1 MASELRRTLSQRDL
15 VFIVV
20 GTVIG
25 SGIFLTP
32 GAVVRSSGSGGVAL
46 VVWAVGGILSLLG
59 ALTFAELGASK
70 PEAGGLY
77 VYLRDAFGPATAFLF
92 GWTMLLV
99 IGSGSLAT
107 LAAAFPRYVGAFVT
121 LTPVWERVISVLMIA
136 AVTAL
141 NIRGTRQSADVQG
154 VATLIKAGV
163 IVLLAV
169 ILIVAGDRPAS
180 QGVWWPESFSLGTLT
195 GAVTGMIGVLWAYEG
210 WQYVTFSAGE
220 TVNPQKTFARG
231 MVIGTVLLIGIYVLA
246 NVGYFAALGVDG
258 VAASTRVASDAAN
271 AVLGPW
277 AAKALAA
284 VILVSIFSA
293 SNGMMLTLP
302 RIFFAMAQDRLFFSK
317 LAEVH
322 PRFGTPAASILLTAL
337 WGTVLVLS
345 GSFER
350 LLTYVV
356 FTSWLWFALAAL
368 AIFAYR
374 RREPNAVRPFRT
386 PGYPVTPILFVLSAM
401 VIVVNTIIARPQES
415 LIGLGLTLLG
425 IPAYLWWR
433 SRLKAGA
440 ASVHRSG

>member
-1 MASELRRTLSQRDL
+1 MSQQLRRTLSQRDL

-32 GAVVRSSGSGGVAL
+32 GSVVSNAGSGGMAL
-46 VVWAVGGILSLLG
+46 LVWAIGGILSLLG

-77 VYLRDAFGPATAFLF
+77 VYIRDAFGPGLAFLF

-107 LAAAFPRYVGAFVT
+107 LAAAFPRYLGAFIT
-121 LTPVWERVISVLMIA
+121 LSPVGERVVSVLMIA
-136 AVTAL
+136 AVAAL
-141 NIRGTRQSADVQG
+141 NVRGTRQSADVQG
-154 VATLIKAGV
+154 VATVIKAGV

-169 ILIVAGDRPAS
+169 ILIIAGDRPAS
-180 QGVWWPESFSLGTLT
+180 QGVWWPAEFSLATLT
-195 GAVTGMIGVLWAYEG
+195 GSVTGMIGVLWAYEG

-220 TVNPQKTFARG
+220 TVDPQKTFARG

-277 AAKALAA
+277 AARALAA

-302 RIFFAMAQDRLFFSK
+302 RIFFAMSRDGLFFSK

-322 PRFGTPAASILLTAL
+322 PRFGTPAASILVTAA
-337 WGTVLVLS
+337 WGAVLVVS
-345 GSFER
+345 GSFEK

-374 RREPNAVRPFRT
+374 RREPDAPRPFRT
-386 PGYPVTPILFVLSAM
+386 PGYPATPILFVLSAL
-401 VIVVNTIIARPQES
+401 VIVVNTVIARPQES

-425 IPAYLWWR
+425 APAYLWWR
-433 SRLKAGA
+433 SRATIPSARPTGQ
-440 ASVHRSG
+440 